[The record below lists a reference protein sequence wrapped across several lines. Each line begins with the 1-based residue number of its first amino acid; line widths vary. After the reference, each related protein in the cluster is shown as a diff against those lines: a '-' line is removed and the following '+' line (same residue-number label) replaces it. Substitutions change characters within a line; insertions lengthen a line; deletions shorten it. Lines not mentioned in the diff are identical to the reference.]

1 MNAILKDL
9 QGAGIVI
16 PITSLF
22 SSLIWPLQ
30 KSDGFWKMTVDHS
43 RVNQVV
49 ILVVDVASFLE
60 CINIFSNTWYVATD
74 PVIVFFFFPL
84 PIRKEDQSSYSPGID
99 ESIHLQSCP
108 GLLTFPPS
116 HNLV

>member
-1 MNAILKDL
+1 MLNLTGSQGMAKMNAILKDL

-74 PVIVFFFFPL
+74 PVIVFFFFFSLAYQKGRPEF
-84 PIRKEDQSSYSPGID
+84 IFTWNR
-99 ESIHLQSCP
+99 
-108 GLLTFPPS
+108 
-116 HNLV
+116 